1 MNKNNN
7 KITRIHIQGSDN
19 LEFTKA
25 IVVFDR
31 LMKGLEF
38 RFNDSSWVNLK
49 KFKKKMIK
57 YDLLFRYQSCLI

>member
-19 LEFTKA
+19 LEITKA
-25 IVVFDR
+25 RVVFDR
-31 LMKGLEF
+31 LMRGLEF

-49 KFKKKMIK
+49 NFLKK
-57 YDLLFRYQSCLI
+57 